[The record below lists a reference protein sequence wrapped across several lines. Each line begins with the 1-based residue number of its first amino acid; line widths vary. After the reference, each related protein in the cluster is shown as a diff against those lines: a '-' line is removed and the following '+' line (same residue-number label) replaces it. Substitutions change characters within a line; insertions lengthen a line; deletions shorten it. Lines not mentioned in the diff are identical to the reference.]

1 MIYDITHVTEFDYE
15 ERVSV
20 SHHVARLTPRR
31 SGRQTPL
38 AHTWTFDPAPAVLR
52 EHQDVFGNPVAF
64 FAMQGPHRRLSVT
77 SRAAVDV
84 AAPPP
89 LPARSPAW
97 ETVRDGVDALP
108 IEVFDFVVD
117 SPLVAAGP
125 AYAAYAAASF
135 PPGRAIVD
143 GLVDLTHRLHE
154 DLEFAPGAT
163 TIATPIAEVFRQRS
177 GVCQDFAHLQIAC
190 LRSLGLPAR
199 YVSGY
204 LETSPPPDEPRLVG
218 VDASHAWIALYVPE
232 RRLDRRRPDQRSRPR
247 RPPRDAGVGP
257 RLRRRQPDPR
267 RHPRRRGTADARG
280 RGHRPPRLAVALRWE
295 RRSVA
300 APQPACGRRR
310 APSAAN
316 SRPHAEGLPAAV
328 PADRRQSSNGPRL
341 RRRQPDPRRHSRRW
355 RTADARGR
363 GHRPPR

>member
-1 MIYDITHVTEFDYE
+1 M
-15 ERVSV
+15 
-20 SHHVARLTPRR
+20 
-31 SGRQTPL
+31 
-38 AHTWTFDPAPAVLR
+38 LR
-52 EHQDVFGNPVAF
+52 EHQDFFGNPVAF

-163 TIATPIAEVFRQRS
+163 TIATPVAEVFRQRS

-218 VDASHAWIALYVPE
+218 VDASHAWVALYVPE
-232 RRLDRRRPDQRSRPR
+232 HRLDRRRPDQRSRAR
-247 RPPRDAGVGP
+247 RPPRDAGMGP

-267 RHPRRRGTADARG
+267 RHPRRRRTAHARG
-280 RGHRPPRLAVALRWE
+280 RGHRPPRLAIALRLGTSFDRGPAARVRTPPRAQRGE
-295 RRSVA
+295 QQAARRKGCPRRSM
-300 APQPACGRRR
+300 RT
-310 APSAAN
+310 AAN
-316 SRPHAEGLPAAV
+316 PATGRDYADVSPIRGVIHGGGEQRTRVAV
-328 PADRRQSSNGPRL
+328 DIVRRC
-341 RRRQPDPRRHSRRW
+341 
-355 RTADARGR
+355 
-363 GHRPPR
+363 

>member
-38 AHTWTFDPAPAVLR
+38 AHAWTFDPAPAVLR

-77 SRAAVDV
+77 SRAAVEV
-84 AAPPP
+84 ATPPP

-135 PPGRAIVD
+135 PPGRA
-143 GLVDLTHRLHE
+143 
-154 DLEFAPGAT
+154 
-163 TIATPIAEVFRQRS
+163 
-177 GVCQDFAHLQIAC
+177 
-190 LRSLGLPAR
+190 
-199 YVSGY
+199 
-204 LETSPPPDEPRLVG
+204 
-218 VDASHAWIALYVPE
+218 
-232 RRLDRRRPDQRSRPR
+232 DRRRPRRSHA
-247 RPPRDAGVGP
+247 PPARGSRVRARGDHDRDAD
-257 RLRRRQPDPR
+257 RR
-267 RHPRRRGTADARG
+267 
-280 RGHRPPRLAVALRWE
+280 
-295 RRSVA
+295 
-300 APQPACGRRR
+300 
-310 APSAAN
+310 
-316 SRPHAEGLPAAV
+316 GLPAAAAASARTSPTCRS
-328 PADRRQSSNGPRL
+328 PACARSACRRA
-341 RRRQPDPRRHSRRW
+341 
-355 RTADARGR
+355 T
-363 GHRPPR
+363 